1 VAASADFSFI
11 DGTTQTVALVGHP
24 VAHSLS
30 PHIHNTAFQA
40 QGVNAVYVATPV
52 RPAEIEA
59 AVAGLRALQFLGAN
73 VTTPHKEAVQAGLDT
88 LTERA
93 AAVGAVNT
101 IVRTEA
107 SGGTVRLRGD
117 NTDVAGFLAPLARRA
132 DDALQG
138 APMLVFGAGGAARAV
153 VYGLLTRYRP
163 ERLTVVARRPEQAES
178 LAASFAEHDARDA
191 LRVSTFDGAALAVR
205 TSRLVVNATPLGMA
219 PDRRGQ
225 TPWPSATD
233 FGPEHV
239 VYDLVYTPEATRLL
253 QEADAQGATSIG
265 GLDMLV
271 EQAAA
276 AYQQWTGRAMPREA
290 VYEALRDRS

>member
-1 VAASADFSFI
+1 MPVSI
-11 DGTTQTVALVGHP
+11 DATTQTVALLGHP
-24 VAHSLS
+24 VEHSLS
-30 PHIHNTAFQA
+30 PRLHNAAFEA

-52 RPAEIEA
+52 RPADLDA

-73 VTTPHKEAVQAGLDT
+73 VTTPHKEAVQAGLDAV
-88 LTERA
+88 TERA

-107 SGGTVRLRGD
+107 SSGTVRLRGD
-117 NTDVAGFLAPLARRA
+117 NTDVKGFLAPLTDRTG
-132 DDALQG
+132 DALDG

-178 LAASFAEHDARDA
+178 LAASFAEHDDRDA
-191 LRVSTFDGAALAVR
+191 LRVSTFNGAALTVR

-225 TPWPSATD
+225 TPWPNATD

-253 QEADAQGATSIG
+253 RDADAQGAATIG

-276 AYQQWTGRAMPREA
+276 AYQQWTDRAMPRAA
-290 VYEALRDRS
+290 VYEAVRDRP